1 MAKGYEFLE
10 DVATADLAIKVYG
23 KDINELF
30 RNAALAVCE
39 ATVDPKTVK
48 ARNTVEFHLEDEG
61 IETLLFDFL
70 SEIIFKKD
78 ADQMVFSE
86 CRVFVEGEEGAWRL
100 HVILKG
106 EKINRTRHDL
116 DYDIKA
122 VTMHMFKIKKIK
134 EGYEATIVVDV

>member
-1 MAKGYEFLE
+1 MAKGYEFLD
-10 DVATADLAIKVYG
+10 DVATADLAIKVLG
-23 KDINELF
+23 KDLNDVF

-48 ARNTVEFHLEDEG
+48 ARDTSEIHLGDEEL
-61 IETLLFDFL
+61 ETLLFDFL

-78 ADQMVFSE
+78 ADQMVFCE

-100 HVILKG
+100 HAILKG
-106 EKINRTRHDL
+106 EKIDRKKHRL

-122 VTMHMFKIKKIK
+122 VTMHMFKIEKTKD
-134 EGYEATIVVDV
+134 GYEATIVVDV